1 MLGSGWGDPLDGAA
15 RVEEALTD
23 GLPVVL
29 DADALCH
36 LPSGRLGGQVLL
48 TPHAGELARLLGVDR
63 TQVTADPVAAVRQA
77 VTQFGATVLLKGATQ
92 YVCGPDGEITVA
104 VAGPAWTAQA
114 GSGDVLAG
122 VCGTLLAAGLPVSRA
137 ALAGASIQ
145 ALAAQGMPGP
155 HPPQAI
161 AAALPGVVASLRL

>member
-1 MLGSGWGDPLDGAA
+1 MACGCGGGMAMTAVLPAVLEQA
-15 RVEEALTD
+15 R
-23 GLPVVL
+23 GLVL
-29 DADALCH
+29 DADALRH

-63 TQVTADPVAAVRQA
+63 TQVIADPVAAVRQA